1 MLQVIEH
8 LFLAQDICHL
18 SGIPEEI
25 EVFAHR
31 LVLPTG
37 CISKRVIVEIVIR
50 FFELVSKPIVGILKI
65 NSVFFFSNAGTAVSI
80 VLQGRTWP
88 EKYHYET
95 HTSSS
100 S

>member
-25 EVFAHR
+25 KVFAHR

-50 FFELVSKPIVGILKI
+50 FFELVSKPIVGILKV
-65 NSVFFFSNAGTAVSI
+65 NSGFFCFPSAGTAVST
-80 VLQGRTWP
+80 VLKRAYLAR
-88 EKYHYET
+88 EV
-95 HTSSS
+95 SL
-100 S
+100 